1 MDTVQLRFVGRTLAS
16 GEVCLGVRGDS
27 EARKLAFV
35 LPDVAAG
42 QLAYLNVEFST
53 PTKIPLQCADDGAW
67 VCVLQ
72 APALLESGIF
82 GAQVEIFDG
91 ETVVWNSDIFHA
103 VVRDSLSVNEEIEPV
118 MLPEL
123 LEAEAALQAAIAK
136 TDDILDAIDQ
146 EEARETA
153 EAARVTAEQGRV
165 TAEQGRVAAEEE
177 RAEAFEQFEQNLAD
191 GEYDGAT
198 FTPAVSTA
206 GVISWT
212 NNKGL
217 ANPASANIM
226 GPQGPQG
233 PTGAAGPT
241 GATGPTGPQGPKGDK
256 GDKGDQ
262 GAAGAQGETGATGPQ
277 GETGPQ
283 GPQGPQGAT
292 GPTGPKGDDGVSPT
306 VSVSKTGKVTTI
318 TITDAEG
325 EHTATIYDG
334 ADGSGAGDM
343 VRATY
348 DANENGIVDDA
359 EKLGGQLPEHYAS
372 VDDLAEKASLP
383 VSDTPPEDSEF
394 WVDTG
399 VSPTM
404 LRRWRGA
411 DVPTGREY
419 QQTIS
424 ADTGSA
430 SLSLDN
436 AQGQMQSVAVEAGCR
451 AKQAGTGDPSPENIR
466 AISGRDSVEI
476 AACGKNLCNSP
487 VTHGMRSASDGM
499 FYSHAGASTN
509 RTSNAETIPV
519 TGGETYTL
527 SWSGDDSNPAHL
539 EMFLFYEN
547 ETLLS
552 YTQQSSPTVTIPANA
567 NGLGFNLLSQN
578 AYTTDY
584 ITDAQLEVGD
594 TATAFEPY
602 RSMGGTVTP
611 TEPIYGLPDA
621 KDTVEVSTDGDVTV
635 TRRTGYIASYS
646 DESLPGGWISSH
658 DVYAA
663 GTTPTTGAQ
672 VVYELAEPT
681 TETLSPVAPIAP
693 QPGVVNIFTDADTLS
708 ATITGSGW
716 DTIGDMGGLEAQLAE
731 KVDAA
736 DLATVAT
743 SGSYNDLSDKPTIP
757 PAVTID
763 STITEGGTNP
773 VTGGAIYTALA
784 DKVDAEGGKGLS
796 TNDYT
801 TAEKQKLA
809 GIAEGANNYVH
820 PDTHP
825 ASMISGLATVATSGS
840 YNDLTD
846 KPNIAEEID
855 VDTTITEGG
864 TNPVTGGAIY
874 TALAGKADAGDIPAG
889 LLQSAFHG
897 TVSLLS
903 TGWTQGDDSWYS
915 QTVTATGVTATAIVY
930 VAFHPDSRS
939 AFLDAGIYCSAQAA
953 NQLTFKAA
961 SQPESNISVNVH
973 AMEVSA

>member
-1 MDTVQLRFVGRTLAS
+1 MNWVIHQKIDLSQNSKKSWDESTYAFTGDNNAHLW
-16 GEVCLGVRGDS
+16 EVD
-27 EARKLAFV
+27 V
-35 LPDVAAG
+35 L
-42 QLAYLNVEFST
+42 N
-53 PTKIPLQCADDGAW
+53 DGANADLSGYS
-67 VCVLQ
+67 VSAYFIRADGNTVIATGEISGNKVSVDLPQSCYSVPGVVKGVLKVTKTG
-72 APALLESGIF
+72 STVTV
-82 GAQVEIFDG
+82 GAIKF
-91 ETVVWNSDIFHA
+91 
-103 VVRDSLSVNEEIEPV
+103 SVSTSTTDTLVDPEHIVPSIE
-118 MLPEL
+118 EL
-123 LEAEAALQAAIAK
+123 LSILAE
-136 TDDILDAIDQ
+136 IDQ
-146 EEARETA
+146 IAD
-153 EAARVTAEQGRV
+153 AEQERV
-165 TAEQGRVAAEEE
+165 EAEQGRVAAEEARE
-177 RAEAFEQFEQNLAD
+177 EAFSQFEQAIES
-191 GEYDGAT
+191 GEYNGAT
-198 FTPAVSTA
+198 FTPNMSAE
-206 GVISWT
+206 GVLSWT
-212 NNKGL
+212 NDKGL
-217 ANPASANIM
+217 ANPGSVSIK

-233 PTGAAGPT
+233 PKGDTGDTGPAGPAGPT
-241 GATGPTGPQGPKGDK
+241 GETGEIGPQGP
-256 GDKGDQ
+256 
-262 GAAGAQGETGATGPQ
+262 A
-277 GETGPQ
+277 
-283 GPQGPQGAT
+283 
-292 GPTGPKGDDGVSPT
+292 GVSPT
-306 VSVSKTGKVTTI
+306 VEVSKTGKVTTI
-318 TITDAEG
+318 TITDATG
-325 EHTATIYDG
+325 PHTATINDG
-334 ADGSGAGDM
+334 ADGSGTGDM

-348 DANENGIVDDA
+348 DVNENGIVDDA

-372 VDDLAEKASLP
+372 ADELAEKASLP

-436 AQGQMQSVAVEAGCR
+436 AQGQLRSVALEMGCV

-466 AISGRDSVEI
+466 AISGRESVDVR
-476 AACGKNLCNSP
+476 ACGKNLCSSP
-487 VTHGMRSASDGM
+487 VTHGIRSASGGM

-509 RTSNAETIPV
+509 RTSNAEIIPV

-552 YTQQSSPTVTIPANA
+552 STKQTSPTVTIPANA

-693 QPGVVNIFTDADTLS
+693 QPGAVNIFTDADTFS

-716 DTIGDMGGLEAQLAE
+716 DTIGDMGGLEAQLAA
-731 KVDAA
+731 KADAA
-736 DLATVAT
+736 DLAAVAT

-784 DKVDAEGGKGLS
+784 
-796 TNDYT
+796 
-801 TAEKQKLA
+801 
-809 GIAEGANNYVH
+809 
-820 PDTHP
+820 
-825 ASMISGLATVATSGS
+825 
-840 YNDLTD
+840 
-846 KPNIAEEID
+846 
-855 VDTTITEGG
+855 
-864 TNPVTGGAIY
+864 
-874 TALAGKADAGDIPAG
+874 GKADASHTQAAG
-889 LLQSAFHG
+889 TITSG
-897 TVSLLS
+897 TLGGQV
-903 TGWTQGDDSWYS
+903 Q
-915 QTVTATGVTATAIVY
+915 ANATAAAALDTAQVRSIRAGTADLTPGESALASGEVY
-930 VAFHPDSRS
+930 LV
-939 AFLDAGIYCSAQAA
+939 Y
-953 NQLTFKAA
+953 
-961 SQPESNISVNVH
+961 E
-973 AMEVSA
+973 

>member
-1 MDTVQLRFVGRTLAS
+1 METFKHRFAGRVLAE
-16 GEVCLGVRGDS
+16 GDIYLGARGDRGVR
-27 EARKLAFV
+27 KLVFA
-35 LPDVAAG
+35 LPEIAAD
-42 QLAYLNVEFST
+42 QLAYLKLDFSLPLKAPLVREAEGWTWTVE
-53 PTKIPLQCADDGAW
+53 AGATQEAG
-67 VCVLQ
+67 L
-72 APALLESGIF
+72 F

-103 VVRDSLSVNEEIEPV
+103 IVSESLHVNAEIESV
-118 MLPEL
+118 ALPEL
-123 LEAEAALQAAIAK
+123 LEAEAALAEILAETEAILGAV
-136 TDDILDAIDQ
+136 AQ

-153 EAARVTAEQGRV
+153 EAARVA
-165 TAEQGRVAAEEE
+165 AEQGRVAAEEARE
-177 RAEAFEQFEQNLAD
+177 EAFEQFEQNLAD

-217 ANPASANIM
+217 ANPTSVNIM
-226 GPQGPQG
+226 GPQGP
-233 PTGAAGPT
+233 A
-241 GATGPTGPQGPKGDK
+241 GATG
-256 GDKGDQ
+256 
-262 GAAGAQGETGATGPQ
+262 ATGATGPQ
-277 GETGPQ
+277 GPQGPRGETGPQ
-283 GPQGPQGAT
+283 GLQGPQGAT
-292 GPTGPKGDDGVSPT
+292 GPTGPKGADGISPT
-306 VSVSKTGKVTTI
+306 VEVSKSGKITTI
-318 TITDAEG
+318 TIVDAAG
-325 EHTATIYDG
+325 THTATINDG

-430 SLSLDN
+430 SLSIDN
-436 AQGQMQSVAVEAGCR
+436 AQGQLRSVALEMGCV
-451 AKQAGTGDPSPENIR
+451 AKQAGSGDPSLENIR
-466 AISGRDSVEI
+466 AISGRESVDVR
-476 AACGKNLCNSP
+476 ACGKNLLPRQTPQTKSG
-487 VTHGMRSASDGM
+487 VTLTVQADGGVHLTGTCTAAEGDPITFSVLMGVTLNGQHTFSMGNAQAIGDHLQMRLMESNNAQVSTVPTN
-499 FYSHAGASTN
+499 FGASTA
-509 RTSNAETIPV
+509 NATNTFELDNQYVHGWLIRV
-519 TGGETYTL
+519 GGGETYDVTL
-527 SWSGDDSNPAHL
+527 YP
-539 EMFLFYEN
+539 
-547 ETLLS
+547 
-552 YTQQSSPTVTIPANA
+552 
-567 NGLGFNLLSQN
+567 
-578 AYTTDY
+578 
-584 ITDAQLEVGD
+584 QLEAGD

-611 TEPIYGLPDA
+611 TEPLYGLPDA

-716 DTIGDMGGLEAQLAE
+716 DTIGDMGGLEAQLAA

-736 DLATVAT
+736 D
-743 SGSYNDLSDKPTIP
+743 
-757 PAVTID
+757 
-763 STITEGGTNP
+763 
-773 VTGGAIYTALA
+773 
-784 DKVDAEGGKGLS
+784 
-796 TNDYT
+796 
-801 TAEKQKLA
+801 
-809 GIAEGANNYVH
+809 
-820 PDTHP
+820 
-825 ASMISGLATVATSGS
+825 LATVATSGS

>member
-1 MDTVQLRFVGRTLAS
+1 MNWEIRQKCDLSAGTYKSWSENTYAYTGDNNAHSWVVEVFENGTSADLSGYSSSAYFIRADGNTVLATGTISGNVVSIDLPQSCYSVPGVVSGVLKITKTGSTVTVGAIKFSVSSSTTNTL
-16 GEVCLGVRGDS
+16 VDPGDIVPS
-27 EARKLAFV
+27 I
-35 LPDVAAG
+35 D
-42 QLAYLNVEFST
+42 
-53 PTKIPLQCADDGAW
+53 
-67 VCVLQ
+67 
-72 APALLESGIF
+72 
-82 GAQVEIFDG
+82 
-91 ETVVWNSDIFHA
+91 
-103 VVRDSLSVNEEIEPV
+103 
-118 MLPEL
+118 EL
-123 LEAEAALQAAIAK
+123 LSILAE
-136 TDDILDAIDQ
+136 IDQ
-146 EEARETA
+146 IADA
-153 EAARVTAEQGRV
+153 EQERVEAEQGRV
-165 TAEQGRVAAEEE
+165 QAEQE
-177 RAEAFEQFEQNLAD
+177 REATIAQIEQNAES

-198 FTPAVSTA
+198 FTPSVSA
-206 GVISWT
+206 EGVLSWT
-212 NNKGL
+212 NDKGL
-217 ANPASANIM
+217 ANPDSVNVK

-233 PTGAAGPT
+233 TKGDTGD
-241 GATGPTGPQGPKGDK
+241 TGPTGPAGP
-256 GDKGDQ
+256 
-262 GAAGAQGETGATGPQ
+262 AGET

-283 GPQGPQGAT
+283 GPA
-292 GPTGPKGDDGVSPT
+292 GVSPT
-306 VSVSKTGKVTTI
+306 VEISKSGKVTTI
-318 TITDAEG
+318 TITDATG
-325 EHTATIYDG
+325 PHTATINDG

-430 SLSLDN
+430 SLSIDN
-436 AQGQMQSVAVEAGCR
+436 AQGQLRSVALEMGCV
-451 AKQAGTGDPSPENIR
+451 AKQAGSGDPSLENIR
-466 AISGRDSVEI
+466 AISGRESVEI
-476 AACGKNLCNSP
+476 AACGKNLLPRQTPQTKSG
-487 VTHGMRSASDGM
+487 VTLTVQADGGVHLSGTCTAAEGDPITFSVLMGVTLSGQYIFSMGNAQAIGDHLQMRLLESNGAQVSTVPTN
-499 FYSHAGASTN
+499 FGASTA
-509 RTSNAETIPV
+509 NATNTFELDGQYVHGWLIRV
-519 TGGETYTL
+519 GGGETYDVTL
-527 SWSGDDSNPAHL
+527 YP
-539 EMFLFYEN
+539 
-547 ETLLS
+547 
-552 YTQQSSPTVTIPANA
+552 
-567 NGLGFNLLSQN
+567 
-578 AYTTDY
+578 
-584 ITDAQLEVGD
+584 QLEAGD

-611 TEPIYGLPDA
+611 TEPLYGLPDA

-693 QPGVVNIFTDADTLS
+693 QPGVVNIFADADTLS

-736 DLATVAT
+736 DLA
-743 SGSYNDLSDKPTIP
+743 S
-757 PAVTID
+757 
-763 STITEGGTNP
+763 
-773 VTGGAIYTALA
+773 
-784 DKVDAEGGKGLS
+784 
-796 TNDYT
+796 
-801 TAEKQKLA
+801 
-809 GIAEGANNYVH
+809 
-820 PDTHP
+820 
-825 ASMISGLATVATSGS
+825 VATSGS

-874 TALAGKADAGDIPAG
+874 EALVGKVDVESGKGLSTNDYTTAEKTKLAGIAEGANRIIVDSALSADSENPVQNKAVQEALTEKAD
-889 LLQSAFHG
+889 SVH
-897 TVSLLS
+897 T
-903 TGWTQGDDSWYS
+903 
-915 QTVTATGVTATAIVY
+915 
-930 VAFHPDSRS
+930 
-939 AFLDAGIYCSAQAA
+939 QAA
-953 NQLTFKAA
+953 NTITAGTLGGQVKANATAAAALDVAQVRSIRAGTADLAPGESALA
-961 SQPESNISVNVH
+961 SG
-973 AMEVSA
+973 EVYLVYE

>member
-1 MDTVQLRFVGRTLAS
+1 MPIPQRTLSGKCEISTGVLEITNMPPAYTGEIGSVKIEIEFTNSGSAYNIPSGTSATMYLYYPAKNQMTRSVTMSISEDTVSGAFGEDDMLLSGTPNIVVQLIDTSSGNLIVACTIPIKITATRAPGIVTVEPATPDEIVYLGRSPYVGENGNWFEWDADTGAYVDTGVS
-16 GEVCLGVRGDS
+16 ATGPQGEPGPQG
-27 EARKLAFV
+27 
-35 LPDVAAG
+35 PAG
-42 QLAYLNVEFST
+42 SA
-53 PTKIPLQCADDGAW
+53 G
-67 VCVLQ
+67 
-72 APALLESGIF
+72 PA
-82 GAQVEIFDG
+82 
-91 ETVVWNSDIFHA
+91 
-103 VVRDSLSVNEEIEPV
+103 
-118 MLPEL
+118 
-123 LEAEAALQAAIAK
+123 
-136 TDDILDAIDQ
+136 
-146 EEARETA
+146 
-153 EAARVTAEQGRV
+153 
-165 TAEQGRVAAEEE
+165 
-177 RAEAFEQFEQNLAD
+177 
-191 GEYDGAT
+191 
-198 FTPAVSTA
+198 
-206 GVISWT
+206 
-212 NNKGL
+212 
-217 ANPASANIM
+217 

-233 PTGAAGPT
+233 ETGE
-241 GATGPTGPQGPKGDK
+241 KGDK
-256 GDKGDQ
+256 GDT
-262 GAAGAQGETGATGPQ
+262 GETGATGPQ
-277 GETGPQ
+277 GPQGPRGETGATGPQ
-283 GPQGPQGAT
+283 GPAGA
-292 GPTGPKGDDGVSPT
+292 DGTDGAPGISPT
-306 VSVSKTGKVTTI
+306 VEVSKTGKVTTI
-318 TITDAEG
+318 TITDATG
-325 EHTATIYDG
+325 PHTATINDG

-430 SLSLDN
+430 SLSIDN
-436 AQGQMQSVAVEAGCR
+436 AQGQLRSVALEMGCV
-451 AKQAGTGDPSPENIR
+451 AKQAGSGDPSLENIR
-466 AISGRDSVEI
+466 AISGRESVDVR
-476 AACGKNLCNSP
+476 ACGKNLLPRQTPQTKSGVTLTVQADGGVHLTGTCTAAEGDPITFP
-487 VTHGMRSASDGM
+487 VLMGVTLNGQHTFSMGNAQAIGDHLQMRLLESNNVQVSTVPTN
-499 FYSHAGASTN
+499 FGASTA
-509 RTSNAETIPV
+509 NATNTFELDGQYVYGWLIRV
-519 TGGETYTL
+519 GGGETYDVTL
-527 SWSGDDSNPAHL
+527 YP
-539 EMFLFYEN
+539 
-547 ETLLS
+547 
-552 YTQQSSPTVTIPANA
+552 
-567 NGLGFNLLSQN
+567 
-578 AYTTDY
+578 
-584 ITDAQLEVGD
+584 QLEAGD

-611 TEPIYGLPDA
+611 TEPLYGLPDA
-621 KDTVEVSTDGDVTV
+621 KDTVEVFTDGNVTV

-743 SGSYNDLSDKPTIP
+743 SGSYNDL
-757 PAVTID
+757 
-763 STITEGGTNP
+763 
-773 VTGGAIYTALA
+773 
-784 DKVDAEGGKGLS
+784 
-796 TNDYT
+796 
-801 TAEKQKLA
+801 
-809 GIAEGANNYVH
+809 
-820 PDTHP
+820 
-825 ASMISGLATVATSGS
+825 
-840 YNDLTD
+840 TD

-903 TGWTQGDDSWYS
+903 TGWTQGDDDWYS